1 MTTDTELPKSWRQH
15 AAEAIADLPAG
26 HSAVKFISWAVI
38 HIEDCNEH
46 VLSVEKEIVEES
58 DERHR
63 LENVI
68 RGLQAGMHELNKSI
82 VAALHYDPFDA
93 SPKDLTAFTNI
104 MAAHGVEPY
113 AKPKRKRKAQSVG
126 ASA

>member
-26 HSAVKFISWAVI
+26 HSAVKFINWAVI

-68 RGLQAGMHELNKSI
+68 RGLQASEMFRPDGQWRSEAS
-82 VAALHYDPFDA
+82 VDA
-93 SPKDLTAFTNI
+93 RLQ
-104 MAAHGVEPY
+104 HL
-113 AKPKRKRKAQSVG
+113 VG
-126 ASA
+126 